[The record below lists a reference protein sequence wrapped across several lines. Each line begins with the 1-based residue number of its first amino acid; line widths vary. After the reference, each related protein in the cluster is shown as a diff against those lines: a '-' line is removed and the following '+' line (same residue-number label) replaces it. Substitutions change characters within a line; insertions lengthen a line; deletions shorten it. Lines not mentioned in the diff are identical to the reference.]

1 MNNKGFMMAEVI
13 VVSAIILV
21 FMTGLYL
28 SYGKLFSLYN
38 TRVNYYDSDTLY
50 GIAYYRDTLIK
61 EDKINNLLSTV
72 KSSSNKYLNLFTNT
86 LDQVNTGDNL
96 FLVYHAK
103 DNLSKIPSNSISK
116 TFKEYIDYLEDSATF
131 RSNYIMIMERC
142 YYGTD
147 DYDCTYGYL
156 EVYDGYE

>member
-1 MNNKGFMMAEVI
+1 MMAEVI

-28 SYGKLFSLYN
+28 SYGKIFSLYN

-61 EDKINNLLSTV
+61 EDKINGLLSTV

-86 LDQVNTGDNL
+86 LNQVNTGDNL

-103 DNLSKIPSNSISK
+103 DNLSKIKNAGINK
-116 TFKEYIDYLEDSATF
+116 TFKDYIDYLESSTTY

-142 YYGTD
+142 YED
-147 DYDCTYGYL
+147 DCTYGYL
-156 EVYDGYE
+156 EVYDGYET